1 MQPVRMKA
9 ELETDLE
16 GIRQM
21 LLGLGPR
28 LEPRQPGITDQIRMA
43 NLSQPLLM
51 MSPSGE
57 TVTVVFE
64 PQAARPQPES
74 PLTIVKV
81 EVRPPGKPLGK
92 LRAGFWRWRT
102 RFVVK
107 MALKRAKLSAARRP
121 TTQVEVLPPE

>member
-9 ELETDLE
+9 ELEADLE

-21 LLGLGPR
+21 LLGLGPQ
-28 LEPRQPGITDQIRMA
+28 LEPRQPGITEQIRQA
-43 NLSQPLLM
+43 NLAQPLLM

-64 PQAARPQPES
+64 PQASRPQPE
-74 PLTIVKV
+74 PLTVVKV
-81 EVRPPGKPLGK
+81 EVRPPAKPLGK

-102 RFVVK
+102 RFFVK
-107 MALKRAKLSAARRP
+107 MALKRAKQSAARRP
-121 TTQVEVLPPE
+121 VTQVEVLPPER